1 MRTRAPI
8 LVLLA
13 FALLALIMEGALAM
27 YWHSLL
33 QPRLYREAASQ
44 AQVVAQAQAASLAQA
59 LSAAPAERARRVDEV
74 IDGLLLLRDPERGDA
89 YFDALSLSLDYSQ
102 IDAPNGSLD
111 RRAGEHKPGSFT
123 ADVELYDPS
132 TAALIGAAEFSVS
145 SGFFDAFSADV
156 RRQLYG
162 QGLFVAVLLAMLGGA
177 LARLLAQLE
186 RQHNARLV
194 AERAL
199 AANERKLAHLIDSL
213 DSHFVYTRNAERQ
226 VVSVSDSVQRV
237 IGVDARD
244 FIEHRRDM
252 LTDDPMNAASI
263 ARADGPRD
271 RALEL
276 FEFELRNRDGEIRR
290 IECTEVAVRDADGE
304 LTGFDGL
311 ARDVTA
317 QRAFETELR
326 ATRDAAEAANRSKSQ
341 FLANMSH
348 EIRTPMN
355 AILGMAT
362 LLQKSPLTERQRGYL
377 AQLGSSA
384 RLLLGIID
392 DILDL
397 SRIEAGKLG
406 LVAGEFSLDV
416 LLTELTALVGHR
428 AREKHLDVLF
438 DVAPGLPVKLV
449 GDAMRLQQVLTNL
462 VVNAIKFTDEGEVV
476 IQIARTGGDD
486 KRVTLRFSV
495 TDTGAGI
502 PEGQIPRLFDQF
514 TQMDE
519 SNTRRYGGAGL
530 GLAICKRLVA
540 LMGGE
545 IGARSTVGKGSCFW
559 FDATF
564 GTVVGSDAGPAPAS
578 SIGRLSGNPRAL
590 VVDDSAAARDVFG
603 SVLESVRFDV
613 RLAESGERALDI
625 LRDDPSAFDLLLID
639 YRLPGRDGLSVVRE
653 LKRSPH
659 CPATVMVT
667 AFGDEKLVAEAERQG
682 VDVFLYKPASPSA
695 LFDAAMRALQK
706 NRGLQVSTPPGGNRS
721 SALPCFAPGQKILV
735 AEDNEINREVAGE
748 LLRSFGI
755 DVAFAENGRIAIEQ
769 LVEGHFDVV
778 LMDVQMPE
786 MDGIE
791 ATRLIK
797 ANPKLAATPVIA
809 LTAHAMASDR
819 ERFLAVGMDDYLA
832 KPIEESELVRVLSR
846 WLSCEEPAAM
856 RAQSASGSEDMAA
869 FPGLDVAAALR
880 RVNGKRELLWRLLD
894 EFRTRH
900 ADDAE
905 TMAANLADG
914 DVKAVAATAHRIKG
928 AAATL
933 GAIDVADAAGRLE
946 QSLRGD
952 GIADDALDELRRALR
967 RLADLSLP
975 TPSKAVSKRPEMDVA
990 AEIRR
995 LDQALEQHRFD
1006 ASVIADALLSALDP
1020 AQFDRAVVDALR
1032 QSVVQLDFES
1042 ARRQL
1047 GDLRQAVVKVEG
1059 RR

>member
-1 MRTRAPI
+1 MRARAPI

-44 AQVVAQAQAASLAQA
+44 AQVVAQAQAASMAQA
-59 LSAAPAERARRVDEV
+59 LSAPPAERARRIDDV

-89 YFDALSLSLDYSQ
+89 YFDAISLSLDYSQ
-102 IDAPNGSLD
+102 IDAPDGSLD
-111 RRAGEHKPGSFT
+111 RRAGEHQPGSFS
-123 ADVELYDPS
+123 AEVELYDPS
-132 TAALIGAAEFSVS
+132 SSALIGAAEFSVG

-162 QGLFVAVLLAMLGGA
+162 QGLFVAVLLALLGGA
-177 LARLLAQLE
+177 LAYLLAQLE
-186 RQHNARLV
+186 RQHNARLA

-213 DSHFVYTRNAERQ
+213 DSHFVYTRNADRQ

-237 IGVDARD
+237 IGVDASD
-244 FIEHRRDM
+244 FIEHRRDL
-252 LTDDPMNAASI
+252 LTDDPLNAASI

-271 RALEL
+271 SALEL
-276 FEFELRNRDGEIRR
+276 FEFELSNRDGEIRR
-290 IECTEVAVRDADGE
+290 IECTEVTVRDADDKVI
-304 LTGFDGL
+304 GFDGL

-317 QRAFETELR
+317 QRAFEAELR
-326 ATRDAAEAANRSKSQ
+326 SARDAAEAANRSKSQ

-355 AILGMAT
+355 AILGMTT

-406 LVAGEFSLDV
+406 LVTGEFSLDV
-416 LLTELTALVGHR
+416 LLTELTSLVGHR

-438 DVAPGLPVKLV
+438 DVAPGLPTTLI

-476 IQIARTGGDD
+476 VQIAQIGGEGEQIA
-486 KRVTLRFSV
+486 LRFSV

-530 GLAICKRLVA
+530 GLAISKRLVA

-559 FDATF
+559 FEVPFATL
-564 GTVVGSDAGPAPAS
+564 VDAGAASAQAPR
-578 SIGRLSGNPRAL
+578 RLNGNPRAL

-603 SVLESVRFDV
+603 SVLESVQFDV
-613 RLAESGERALDI
+613 RLAESGERALDM

-639 YRLPGRDGLSVVRE
+639 YRLPGCNGLSVVRE
-653 LKRSPH
+653 LKRWPS
-659 CPATVMVT
+659 CPATVMIT
-667 AFGDEKLVAEAERQG
+667 AFGDEQLVAEAERQG

-695 LFDAAMRALQK
+695 LFDAAIRALQR
-706 NRGLQVSTPPGGNRS
+706 NRGMHAIVPLASGRPAQASR
-721 SALPCFAPGQKILV
+721 FAPGQRVLV

-748 LLRSFGI
+748 LLGSLGI
-755 DVAFAENGRIAIEQ
+755 EVAFAENGRVAIER
-769 LVEGHFDVV
+769 LVETHFDLV

-797 ANPKLAATPVIA
+797 ANPNLAATPVIA

-819 ERFLAVGMDDYLA
+819 ERFLTVGMDDYLA
-832 KPIEESELVRVLSR
+832 KPIEESELVKVLSR
-846 WLSCEEPAAM
+846 WLPCDEPPNPHAA
-856 RAQSASGSEDMAA
+856 SEIATIDMDA
-869 FPGLDVAAALR
+869 FPGLDLDSALR
-880 RVNGKRELLWRLLD
+880 RVNGKRELLWRLLH
-894 EFRTRH
+894 EFRSRL
-900 ADDAE
+900 ADDTE
-905 TMAANLADG
+905 SMAADLADG
-914 DVKAVAATAHRIKG
+914 NVEAVAVAAHRIKG

-933 GAIDVADAAGRLE
+933 GAVAVADAAGQLE
-946 QSLRGD
+946 QSIRGD
-952 GIADDALDELRRALR
+952 AVADDALDALRRAMRQLTN
-967 RLADLSLP
+967 LSLP
-975 TPSKAVSKRPEMDVA
+975 SQSKPSSQQIEKEVTT
-990 AEIRR
+990 EIGR

-1006 ASVIADALLSALDP
+1006 ASQIADSLLASLDSTRCDP
-1020 AQFDRAVVDALR
+1020 TVIEAMR
-1032 QSVVQLDFES
+1032 QSLARLDFET

-1047 GDLRQAVVKVEG
+1047 VDLREAILGAEG

>member
-1 MRTRAPI
+1 MRTRSPI

-13 FALLALIMEGALAM
+13 FALLALILEGALAM
-27 YWHSLL
+27 YWRSLL

-44 AQVVAQAQAASLAQA
+44 AQVVAQAQAASIAQA
-59 LSAAPAERARRVDEV
+59 LSAAPDERARRLDEV

-89 YFDALSLSLDYSQ
+89 YFDAISLSLDYSQ
-102 IDAPNGSLD
+102 LDAPAGSLD

-132 TAALIGAAEFSVS
+132 SAALVGAAEFSVG

-162 QGLFVAVLLAMLGGA
+162 QGVFVAALLALLGGA
-177 LARLLAQLE
+177 LAHLLAQLE
-186 RQHNARLV
+186 RQQHARLA

-213 DSHFVYTRNAERQ
+213 DSHFVYTRNAERK

-237 IGVDARD
+237 IGVDARE
-244 FIEHRRDM
+244 FIAHRREM

-271 RALEL
+271 QPLEL
-276 FEFELRNRDGEIRR
+276 FEFELRNRNGEIRR
-290 IECTEVAVRDADGE
+290 IECTEVTVRDADGE
-304 LTGFDGL
+304 VTGFDGL

-317 QRAFETELR
+317 QRAFESELR
-326 ATRDAAEAANRSKSQ
+326 MARDAAEAANRSKSQ

-362 LLQKSPLTERQRGYL
+362 LLDKSPLSERQRGYL
-377 AQLGSSA
+377 AQLGTSA

-406 LVAGEFSLDV
+406 LVSSEFSLDA
-416 LLTELTALVGHR
+416 LLTELTSLVGHR

-438 DVAPGLPVKLV
+438 DVAPQLPTRLV

-462 VVNAIKFTDEGEVV
+462 VVNAIKFTEQGEVV
-476 IQIARTGGDD
+476 VQIAQSGGDGE
-486 KRVTLRFSV
+486 RTRLRFSV
-495 TDTGAGI
+495 TDTGSGI
-502 PEGQIPRLFDQF
+502 PEDQIPRLFDQF

-545 IGARSTVGKGSCFW
+545 IGASSTVGKGSCFW
-559 FDATF
+559 FELPF
-564 GTVVGSDAGPAPAS
+564 GAVADAGAAPAS
-578 SIGRLSGNPRAL
+578 PAGRLSDHPRAL

-625 LRDDPSAFDLLLID
+625 LREDPAGFDLLLID

-653 LKRSPH
+653 LKRSAS

-695 LFDAAMRALQK
+695 LFDAAVRALQK
-706 NRGLQVSTPPGGNRS
+706 NRGTRTGAQAEDGPGPASMRFGR
-721 SALPCFAPGQKILV
+721 GQRVLV
-735 AEDNEINREVAGE
+735 AEDNEVNREVAGE
-748 LLRSFGI
+748 LLGSLGL
-755 DVAFAENGRIAIEQ
+755 DVAFAENGRIAIERM
-769 LVEGHFDVV
+769 VEERFDLV

-797 ANPKLAATPVIA
+797 ANPHLKATPIVA
-809 LTAHAMASDR
+809 LTAHAMSSDR

-832 KPIEESELVRVLSR
+832 KPIEEAALLKVLSR
-846 WLSCEEPAAM
+846 WLPAGGSDSPRT
-856 RAQSASGSEDMAA
+856 RAQVRDDDLAA
-869 FPGLDVAAALR
+869 LPGLDVEAALR

-894 EFRTRH
+894 EFRTRN
-900 ADDAE
+900 ADEAE
-905 TMAANLADG
+905 TMAADLAGG
-914 DVKAVAATAHRIKG
+914 DVTAVAAAAHRIKG

-933 GAIDVADAAGRLE
+933 GAIEIAAAAERIE
-946 QSLRGD
+946 RSVRGE
-952 GIADDALDELRRALR
+952 AAPDDALDALRRAMK
-967 RLADLSLP
+967 RLAALSLP
-975 TPSKAVSKRPEMDVA
+975 GTSTSAPSLPVGDIADA
-990 AEIRR
+990 IGR
-995 LDQALEQHRFD
+995 LDEALEQHRFD
-1006 ASVIADALLSALDP
+1006 APNMADALFPALDRTHCD
-1020 AQFDRAVVDALR
+1020 ASLLDALR
-1032 QSVVQLDFES
+1032 ESLSRLDFET

-1047 GDLRQAVVKVEG
+1047 ADLCQAVADAEG
-1059 RR
+1059 RQ